1 MVKQSKRK
9 SRDTVNYTLCDWMGF
24 PVYYGITNNLNRR
37 LREHERDG
45 KIYSEV
51 RSSRKRSRARAEREE
66 THSIRDYQDNNI
78 LGIAP
83 YYNIAK
89 TRRNT
94 STSIFDMD
102 FKGGLF

>member
-9 SRDTVNYTLCDWMGF
+9 PRDTVNYTLCDWMGF

-45 KIYSEV
+45 KVFSDV
-51 RSSRKRSRARAEREE
+51 KSSRKRSRERAEREE
-66 THSIRDYQDNNI
+66 TQSIRDYQGNNI

-83 YYNIAK
+83 HYNTVK

-94 STSIFDMD
+94 STSIFDMN
-102 FKGGLF
+102 FKGRLF